1 MKKYFITVLIPYLLL
16 QFSGC
21 YSIQKITKDDFSPS
35 PDYPKLIV
43 KTNNKEYTFEE
54 GNYSFANDTIDGEG
68 ESILIENVLE
78 PFEGKISLNAVE
90 EIELDE
96 FYNTTEIPV
105 LIVKTNEREFFFK
118 SEESSYSVRNDTIYG
133 KGISRLRNV
142 KQQQFEVAIS
152 INDVQEIQL
161 DKFNLTSTI
170 VLASIVVL
178 TVVLVI
184 FGEFRFKLLGEN
196 RQGLSYFLNQN

>member
-21 YSIQKITKDDFSPS
+21 YSMQKITKDDFSPS

-54 GNYSFANDTIDGEG
+54 GNYSFANDTIYGEG
-68 ESILIENVLE
+68 ESILIENVFE

-105 LIVKTNEREFFFK
+105 LIIKTNEREYFFK

-133 KGISRLRNV
+133 KGKSRLRNV
-142 KQQQFEVAIS
+142 KQQFEGAIS
-152 INDVQEIQL
+152 INDVQEMQF
-161 DKFNLTSTI
+161 DKFNLVTTI

-178 TVVLVI
+178 SVVLVI
-184 FGEFRFKLLGEN
+184 AAVADPSGLKLLGEN
-196 RQGLSYFLNQN
+196 

>member
-54 GNYSFANDTIDGEG
+54 GNYSFANDTIYGEG
-68 ESILIENVLE
+68 ESILIENVFE

-105 LIVKTNEREFFFK
+105 LIIKTNEREYFFK

-133 KGISRLRNV
+133 KGKSRLRNDN
-142 KQQQFEVAIS
+142 QQFEVAIS

-161 DKFNLTSTI
+161 DKFNLGRTI
-170 VLASIVVL
+170 GLASIVVL
-178 TVVLVI
+178 SVVFLLALKNN
-184 FGEFRFKLLGEN
+184 FKL
-196 RQGLSYFLNQN
+196 QVKQFK

>member
-16 QFSGC
+16 NFSGC

-35 PDYPKLIV
+35 PDYPELIV

-54 GNYSFANDTIDGEG
+54 GNYSFANDTIDGIY
-68 ESILIENVLE
+68 ESILIENVFE

-96 FYNTTEIPV
+96 FNNPTEIPV

-133 KGISRLRNV
+133 KGKSRLRNV
-142 KQQQFEVAIS
+142 KQQFEVAIS

-161 DKFNLTSTI
+161 DKFNLTTTI
-170 VLASIVVL
+170 VLASIVVFS
-178 TVVLVI
+178 VVLILSLVNN
-184 FGEFRFKLLGEN
+184 FKL
-196 RQGLSYFLNQN
+196 QD

>member
-21 YSIQKITKDDFSPS
+21 YSIQKFTKVDFSPS

-43 KTNNKEYTFEE
+43 KINNKEYTFEE
-54 GNYSFANDTIDGEG
+54 GNYSFANDTIYGEG
-68 ESILIENVLE
+68 ESIVIENVFE

-96 FYNTTEIPV
+96 FYNSTEIPV

-133 KGISRLRNV
+133 KGKSRLRNV
-142 KQQQFEVAIS
+142 KQQFEGAIS

-161 DKFNLTSTI
+161 DKFNLVTTI
-170 VLASIVVL
+170 VMASIVVL
-178 TVVLVI
+178 SVVLVI
-184 FGEFRFKLLGEN
+184 AAVTSGKSFIF
-196 RQGLSYFLNQN
+196 QD

>member
-1 MKKYFITVLIPYLLL
+1 MKKYLITVLIPYLLL

-35 PDYPKLIV
+35 PDYLKLIV
-43 KTNNKEYTFEE
+43 KTNNKEYMFEE
-54 GNYSFANDTIDGEG
+54 GNYSFANDTIDGIYEP
-68 ESILIENVLE
+68 ILIENVFE

-96 FYNTTEIPV
+96 VNNSTEIPV

-133 KGISRLRNV
+133 KGKSRLRNV
-142 KQQQFEVAIS
+142 KQQFEGAIS

-161 DKFNLTSTI
+161 DKFNLVTTI

-178 TVVLVI
+178 SVVLVI
-184 FGEFRFKLLGEN
+184 AAVDDPSGLKLLGEN
-196 RQGLSYFLNQN
+196 

>member
-21 YSIQKITKDDFSPS
+21 YSMQKITKDDFSPS
-35 PDYPKLIV
+35 PDYPELIV

-54 GNYSFANDTIDGEG
+54 GNYSFANDTIYGEG

-90 EIELDE
+90 EIELE
-96 FYNTTEIPV
+96 EVNNAAEIPV
-105 LIVKTNEREFFFK
+105 LVVKTNEREFFFK
-118 SEESSYSVRNDTIYG
+118 SEESSYSVRNDTIYS

-142 KQQQFEVAIS
+142 KQQFEGAIS

-161 DKFNLTSTI
+161 DKFNLVTTI
-170 VLASIVVL
+170 VLAWIVVSII
-178 TVVLVI
+178 VVVI
-184 FGEFRFKLLGEN
+184 AAATSGKSFIF
-196 RQGLSYFLNQN
+196 QD

>member
-54 GNYSFANDTIDGEG
+54 GNYSFANDTIDGIYEP
-68 ESILIENVLE
+68 ILIENVFE

-105 LIVKTNEREFFFK
+105 LIIKTNEKEFIFK

-133 KGISRLRNV
+133 KGKSRLRNDN
-142 KQQQFEVAIS
+142 QQHFEVAIS

-161 DKFNLTSTI
+161 DKFNLGRTI
-170 VLASIVVL
+170 GLASIVVL
-178 TVVLVI
+178 SVVFLLALKNN
-184 FGEFRFKLLGEN
+184 FKL
-196 RQGLSYFLNQN
+196 QVKQFK

>member
-16 QFSGC
+16 NFSGC
-21 YSIQKITKDDFSPS
+21 YSIQKFTKDDFSPS

-54 GNYSFANDTIDGEG
+54 GNYSFANDTIYGVD
-68 ESILIENVLE
+68 ESILIENVFE

-96 FYNTTEIPV
+96 FYNTSEIPV

-133 KGISRLRNV
+133 KGKSRLRNV
-142 KQQQFEVAIS
+142 KQQFEGAIS
-152 INDVQEIQL
+152 MNDIQEIQL
-161 DKFNLTSTI
+161 DKFNLVTTI
-170 VLASIVVL
+170 VLAWIVVSII
-178 TVVLVI
+178 VVVI
-184 FGEFRFKLLGEN
+184 AAATSGKSLIF
-196 RQGLSYFLNQN
+196 QD

>member
-54 GNYSFANDTIDGEG
+54 GNYSFANDTIDGKIYNIIDGIYEP
-68 ESILIENVLE
+68 ILIENVFE

-133 KGISRLRNV
+133 KGKSRLRNDN
-142 KQQQFEVAIS
+142 QQHFEVAIS

-161 DKFNLTSTI
+161 DKFNLGRTI
-170 VLASIVVL
+170 GLASIVVL
-178 TVVLVI
+178 SVVFLLALKNN
-184 FGEFRFKLLGEN
+184 FKL
-196 RQGLSYFLNQN
+196 QVKQFK

>member
-54 GNYSFANDTIDGEG
+54 GNYSFANDTIYGID

-142 KQQQFEVAIS
+142 KQQLEVAIS

-161 DKFNLTSTI
+161 DKFNLVTTI
-170 VLASIVVL
+170 VLVASIVVL
-178 TVVLVI
+178 TVLAVI
-184 FGEFRFKLLGEN
+184 SVST
-196 RQGLSYFLNQN
+196 SYYSILDK

>member
-35 PDYPKLIV
+35 PDYLKLIV

-54 GNYSFANDTIDGEG
+54 GNYSFANDTIDGIYEP
-68 ESILIENVLE
+68 ILIENVFE

-133 KGISRLRNV
+133 KGKSRLRNDN
-142 KQQQFEVAIS
+142 QQHFEVAIS

-161 DKFNLTSTI
+161 DKFNLGRTI
-170 VLASIVVL
+170 GLASIVVFS
-178 TVVLVI
+178 VVLVI
-184 FGEFRFKLLGEN
+184 AAVTSGKSFIF
-196 RQGLSYFLNQN
+196 QD

>member
-54 GNYSFANDTIDGEG
+54 GNYSFANDTIYGIYEP
-68 ESILIENVLE
+68 ILIENVFE

-161 DKFNLTSTI
+161 DKFNLVTTI
-170 VLASIVVL
+170 VLAWIVVSII
-178 TVVLVI
+178 VVVI
-184 FGEFRFKLLGEN
+184 AVATSGKSFIFED
-196 RQGLSYFLNQN
+196 

>member
-1 MKKYFITVLIPYLLL
+1 MKKYLITVLIPYLLL
-16 QFSGC
+16 HFSGC
-21 YSIQKITKDDFSPS
+21 YSMQKITKDEFSSS

-54 GNYSFANDTIDGEG
+54 GNYSFANDTIYGID
-68 ESILIENVLE
+68 ESILIENVFE

-96 FYNTTEIPV
+96 FYNSTEIPV
-105 LIVKTNEREFFFK
+105 LIVKTNEREYFFK

-133 KGISRLRNV
+133 KGKSRLRNV
-142 KQQQFEVAIS
+142 KQQFEVAIS

-161 DKFNLTSTI
+161 DKFNLGRTI

-178 TVVLVI
+178 SVWLVI
-184 FGEFRFKLLGEN
+184 NAVTNQQFWAG
-196 RQGLSYFLNQN
+196 FLEQ

>member
-1 MKKYFITVLIPYLLL
+1 MTFSLLTFHSCTPSGNIEYSTGAGL
-16 QFSGC
+16 PCTDQSGC
-21 YSIQKITKDDFSPS
+21 AGGILT
-35 PDYPKLIV
+35 
-43 KTNNKEYTFEE
+43 
-54 GNYSFANDTIDGEG
+54 GNYSFANDTIYGKG
-68 ESILIENVLE
+68 ESIVIENVFE
-78 PFEGKISLNAVE
+78 PFDGKISVNAVE

-96 FYNTTEIPV
+96 VNNTTEIPV

-161 DKFNLTSTI
+161 DKFNLGTTI

-178 TVVLVI
+178 SVVLVI
-184 FGEFRFKLLGEN
+184 AAVNNPQSFITLWE
-196 RQGLSYFLNQN
+196 Q

>member
-1 MKKYFITVLIPYLLL
+1 MKKYLITVLIPYLLL
-16 QFSGC
+16 HFSGC
-21 YSIQKITKDDFSPS
+21 YSIQKITKDEFSSS

-54 GNYSFANDTIDGEG
+54 GNYSFANDTIYGEG
-68 ESILIENVLE
+68 ESILIENVFE
-78 PFEGKISLNAVE
+78 PFEGKISVNAVE

-133 KGISRLRNV
+133 KGKSRLRNDN
-142 KQQQFEVAIS
+142 QQHFEVAIS

-161 DKFNLTSTI
+161 DKFNLGRTI
-170 VLASIVVL
+170 GLASIVVFS
-178 TVVLVI
+178 VVLVI
-184 FGEFRFKLLGEN
+184 ALITSFKL
-196 RQGLSYFLNQN
+196 QVKQFK

>member
-35 PDYPKLIV
+35 PDYPELIV
-43 KTNNKEYTFEE
+43 KANNKEYTFEE
-54 GNYSFANDTIDGEG
+54 GNYSFANDTIYGEG
-68 ESILIENVLE
+68 ESILIENVFE

-96 FYNTTEIPV
+96 VNNTTKIPV
-105 LIVKTNEREFFFK
+105 LIVKTNKREFFFK

-161 DKFNLTSTI
+161 DKFNLVTTI
-170 VLASIVVL
+170 VLAWIVVSII
-178 TVVLVI
+178 VVVI
-184 FGEFRFKLLGEN
+184 AVATSGKSFIF
-196 RQGLSYFLNQN
+196 QD